1 MEQVLGQSLAIRT
14 LQTALRNGRLHHA
27 YIFHGPVGVGKFTT
41 AYAFAK
47 VLLCHDPQNPRND
60 AQGDVAAC
68 GACES
73 CRLIGDGT
81 PNDTAHPDLR
91 VVAKEL
97 ARYSDDASVRGRK
110 LTSIPVDVLRQ
121 SLIEPV
127 YRAAQIG
134 RRKVLIV
141 DEAELLN
148 DTGQNL
154 LLKTLEE
161 PPLETYLILVTASQ
175 EKLLMTIRSRCQ
187 RVAFVPLPD
196 ELVSQW
202 LEQQSSQ
209 LSDEQRSWLIGF
221 AGGSLGRI
229 RLAMDYSLFDWAHT
243 VIPAIDQASQGQY
256 PIDLG
261 QEMKEMIDGFAKR
274 WVDEHTGASKEA
286 ANRMAAAVLW
296 SIIGQYAR
304 QQIHKLASQCAASD
318 PVANESVLVPWVG
331 VIDALT
337 QAEHKLARNVNL
349 GLVTDHLVSLI
360 YRALTG
366 KKEALV

>member
-1 MEQVLGQSLAIRT
+1 MQEILGQNLAVCT
-14 LQTALRNGRLHHA
+14 LQTALRNERLHHA

-47 VLLCHDPQNPRND
+47 VLLCHDPQTPRNND
-60 AQGDVAAC
+60 QRVVSAC

-73 CRLIGDGT
+73 CRLIGDGA
-81 PNDTAHPDLR
+81 PSGTAHPDLR

-110 LTSIPVDVLRQ
+110 LTSIPVDVLRK

-161 PPLETYLILVTASQ
+161 PPPETYLILVTASQ

-187 RVAFVPLPD
+187 RVAFVPLLD

-202 LEQQSSQ
+202 LEQHSSP
-209 LSDEQRSWLIGF
+209 LTDEQRSWLIGF
-221 AGGSLGRI
+221 AGGSLGRAS
-229 RLAMDYSLFDWAHT
+229 LAMDYNLFDWGQT
-243 VIPAIDQASQGQY
+243 IIPAIDQASQGIY
-256 PIDLG
+256 PTDLG

-274 WVDEHTGASKEA
+274 WVDEHAGASKEA

-304 QQIHKLASQCAASD
+304 QQIHQLASQCAMGDSVAS
-318 PVANESVLVPWVG
+318 ESVLLPWVG

-337 QAEHKLARNVNL
+337 GAEHELARNVNL

-366 KKEALV
+366 REMAIV